1 MKLVK
6 AKLSEPSIKP
16 STVIKCLAF
25 SIFSELSG
33 YKAEFAHIHAVK
45 LAQYGSLAEKKMGNV
60 FEQWCVRKSTKLF
73 KYRLCIPRPS
83 NKEAIETT
91 RPGFFF
97 LRQEFSVILNVCK
110 HCYQCP

>member
-1 MKLVK
+1 MRLVK

-45 LAQYGSLAEKKMGNV
+45 LAQCGSLAEKKMGNV

-73 KYRLCIPRPS
+73 KYGVCILRPS
-83 NKEAIETT
+83 NREATETMH
-91 RPGFFF
+91 PGFF
-97 LRQEFSVILNVCK
+97 LNF
-110 HCYQCP
+110 

>member
-1 MKLVK
+1 MRLVK

-60 FEQWCVRKSTKLF
+60 FEQWFVRKSTKLF
-73 KYRLCIPRPS
+73 RYRLCILRPS
-83 NKEAIETT
+83 NREDIETMH
-91 RPGFFF
+91 PGFFKF
-97 LRQEFSVILNVCK
+97 LVMNSLSDTECF
-110 HCYQCP
+110 

>member
-1 MKLVK
+1 MIRDCLKLVK

-45 LAQYGSLAEKKMGNV
+45 LAQYGTLTEKKMGNV
-60 FEQWCVRKSTKLF
+60 FEQWCVRKSTELF
-73 KYRLCIPRPS
+73 KYRLCILRYS
-83 NKEAIETT
+83 NREVIETMHWA
-91 RPGFFF
+91 GFFF
-97 LRQEFSVILNVCK
+97 FF
-110 HCYQCP
+110 